1 MHALVFDKEQS
12 EKCRQIVIVDND
24 LEVLDVVSAY
34 FKPRG
39 YSVIGFN
46 DAAAAIAE
54 STRTGKNWDVLIT
67 DLKFPTMSGIEFTV
81 QIKKHLPSLPVILMT
96 QPSSTDT
103 AVEGVKSGAYDFLVK
118 PINFGQLQVAVERA
132 VHLHSLNGD
141 ISHLRE
147 IIKASTGE
155 QGRMIGRSPA
165 FLAAVDIAR
174 RVAKSSANILITG
187 ESGSGKEV
195 FAKFIH
201 RESGRKTGPFVAI
214 NCSTIPENL
223 LESELFGHAKG
234 AFTGAQEKRIGLF
247 EEAQDGTL
255 FLDEI
260 GDLTM
265 ALQAKILRVL
275 QEKVIRRVGENQNRV
290 INCRIISA
298 THKDLAAE
306 VSAGRFREDLFFR
319 LDVIPI
325 LIPPLRDRP
334 EDLLPLAESF
344 LRKFAV
350 SNGSPAK
357 TFSKAAAQ
365 YLLTS
370 PWRGNVREL
379 ENTIERAVVL
389 CGQAEISIDD
399 FLPMAPGL
407 MAVGPSEAENEIG
420 NECFEKSEF
429 CVRFSERL
437 PTLDEV
443 IRQYIAFAVANKNGA
458 RDKTA
463 KEIGIDRKTLYK
475 RLRTIPSLTV

>member
-1 MHALVFDKEQS
+1 MSVLAFDKEQS
-12 EKCRQIVIVDND
+12 EKSRQIVVVDND

-46 DAAAAIAE
+46 DAAAAIKE

-81 QIKKHLPSLPVILMT
+81 QIKKYLPSLPVILMT
-96 QPSSTDT
+96 QPCSTET
-103 AVEGVKSGAYDFLVK
+103 AVEAIKSGAYDFLVK
-118 PINFGQLQVAVERA
+118 PVNFGQLQVAVDRA
-132 VHLHSLNGD
+132 IHLQSLNGD

-147 IIKASTGE
+147 IIKSSSSE

-165 FLAAVDIAR
+165 FLSAVDIAR

-201 RESGRKTGPFVAI
+201 RESGRKAGPFVAI
-214 NCSTIPENL
+214 NCSAIPENL

-275 QEKVIRRVGENQNRV
+275 QEKVIRRVGENQNRT

-334 EDLLPLAESF
+334 EDLLLLAESF

-350 SNGSPAK
+350 ANGSPAK
-357 TFSKAAAQ
+357 TFSKAAVQ
-365 YLLTS
+365 YLLVNQ
-370 PWRGNVREL
+370 WRGNVREL

-389 CGQAEISIDD
+389 CGRAEISVDD
-399 FLPMAPGL
+399 FLPMATGL
-407 MAVGPSEAENEIG
+407 ESNEASERESESDG
-420 NECFEKSEF
+420 LEKSAF

-475 RLRTIPSLTV
+475 RLRTIPDLTV